1 MQAHS
6 TLRQTLSDSLWNRDL
21 DRQNRYIAAEE
32 AAKEKARAFALSVH
46 AVSARYAFAPAH
58 DLFRF
63 TAQGACTQAA
73 MTLTEDGDGLT
84 VVCKVDDAG
93 ETVWFLT
100 DVSRLHFASAV
111 YIAAVQAR
119 LESNRGAN

>member
-1 MQAHS
+1 MLEN
-6 TLRQTLSDSLWNRDL
+6 TLKATLQDRLWEQDL
-21 DRQNRYIAAEE
+21 DRQNRYIAAQ
-32 AAKEKARAFALSVH
+32 EKARVLALGVH
-46 AVSARYAFAPAH
+46 AVSVRYAFAPAH

-63 TAQGACTQAA
+63 TAAGVCTQAA

>member
-63 TAQGACTQAA
+63 TAQGVCTQAA
-73 MTLTEDGDGLT
+73 MTLTEEGSRLT
-84 VVCKVDDAG
+84 VICKVDDAG
-93 ETVWFLT
+93 DTLWLLT
-100 DVSRLHFASAV
+100 DASRLRFAPAV
-111 YIAAVQAR
+111 YIQAVKDR
-119 LESNRGAN
+119 LDANRRAN

>member
-1 MQAHS
+1 MQAKN
-6 TLRQTLSDSLWNRDL
+6 TLKATLQERLWEQDL
-21 DRQNRYIAAEE
+21 DRRNRYIAAEE
-32 AAKEKARAFALSVH
+32 KARVLALGVH